1 MMHSHLKYVRLLAL
15 CFNLFEPKK
24 IYQLTQQLTIL
35 VCNRDHHGDV
45 GKPTYVL
52 EDEYE
57 MLSLAV
63 SALPFAAST

>member
-1 MMHSHLKYVRLLAL
+1 MKRVLGIYHHNSLLY
-15 CFNLFEPKK
+15 
-24 IYQLTQQLTIL
+24 IYIIIIWEW
-35 VCNRDHHGDV
+35 VKHGDV